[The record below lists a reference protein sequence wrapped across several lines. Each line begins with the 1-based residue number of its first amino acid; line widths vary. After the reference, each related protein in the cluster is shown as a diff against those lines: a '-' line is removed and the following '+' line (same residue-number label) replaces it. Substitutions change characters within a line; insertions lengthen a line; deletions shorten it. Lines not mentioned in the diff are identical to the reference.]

1 MCVLTAQ
8 SCLTLCNPM
17 NYSPPGSSVHGILQA
32 RILEWVAIPFSRG
45 SSWSRDWPQV
55 SHIAG
60 GFFTIWATRET
71 ILQLKKKKTKFCQ
84 KRTEK
89 STIWLML
96 LFDNKKVLEISK
108 VGQRDNL
115 IPISKMKEYSSEND
129 RWIISIKMVQAE
141 YAILL
146 LHYNTLPSIRTWS
159 WRELQA
165 HLYPTAQMR
174 KLRCKVLIV
183 FTQDRVSGQYNGQSP
198 SLLTPRLIAFSEEV
212 LKCFKC
218 SLCRFTLI

>member
-1 MCVLTAQ
+1 MGIQSFLQGIFLIQGLT
-8 SCLTLCNPM
+8 
-17 NYSPPGSSVHGILQA
+17 PGLPHCR
-32 RILEWVAIPFSRG
+32 RILYHL
-45 SSWSRDWPQV
+45 
-55 SHIAG
+55 SHQGNYTSIK
-60 GFFTIWATRET
+60 
-71 ILQLKKKKTKFCQ
+71 KKKKTKFCQ